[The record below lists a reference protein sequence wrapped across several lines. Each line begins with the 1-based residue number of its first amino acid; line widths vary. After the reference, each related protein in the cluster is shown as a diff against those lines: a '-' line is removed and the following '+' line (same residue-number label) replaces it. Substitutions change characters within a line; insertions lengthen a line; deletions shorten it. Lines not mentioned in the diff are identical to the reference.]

1 MTGEVTLRGQVLP
14 VGGIKEKA
22 LAAHRA
28 GVTTFIL
35 PKRNEADLDDLPANL
50 KDALRFVPVDSIDDA
65 LAVALPD
72 EFHIRRQSPDDF
84 AARQSGERIA
94 AQAGAI

>member
-1 MTGEVTLRGQVLP
+1 MTGEETLRGQELP
-14 VGGIKEKA
+14 DGGIKDKS

-28 GVTTFIL
+28 GVTTFIH

-50 KDALRFVPVDSIDDA
+50 KDALRFVPVDTIDEA
-65 LAVALPD
+65 LAVSMPD
-72 EFHIRRQSPDDF
+72 EFHMRRQAPDDF

-94 AQAGAI
+94 ARASA